1 VTTRWLAFVVAAA
14 VAVGAVFWAPRLF
27 APTGSAPSRANTGDS
42 VGSAPFP
49 TNPADSARSDRTQ
62 LVGAYSPPAAA
73 EVAPVTA
80 GDRFKLVGVVA
91 PRDSVPGSQ
100 WVALI
105 AVDDESAR
113 PFIAGATVKGDFI
126 LREVSARG
134 VIIGPREGSVA
145 ISLDVL
151 PAPAAGMA
159 QAPTSG
165 SGLESPDASPGRGS
179 KYLQLPPQVVPEPP
193 IPADGASAP
202 DDGRWRPPNG
212 Q

>member
-1 VTTRWLAFVVAAA
+1 

-27 APTGSAPSRANTGDS
+27 APTDGAPSRAKATDPADGTSATNTVDS
-42 VGSAPFP
+42 TRSEMARGGSA
-49 TNPADSARSDRTQ
+49 
-62 LVGAYSPPAAA
+62 YPPAALPL
-73 EVAPVTA
+73 APVTA

-145 ISLDVL
+145 IALDVL

-165 SGLESPDASPGRGS
+165 SGLESQDAPPGRGS
-179 KYLQLPPQVVPEPP
+179 KYLPLPTQVVPEPP
-193 IPADGASAP
+193 IPAEGTSVP
-202 DDGRWRPPNG
+202 DDGRWRPPTG

>member
-1 VTTRWLAFVVAAA
+1 VTTRWLAFAVAAA

-27 APTGSAPSRANTGDS
+27 APTGSAPSGAKATD
-42 VGSAPFP
+42 
-49 TNPADSARSDRTQ
+49 TADSASVTNTVDSTRSDLAR
-62 LVGAYSPPAAA
+62 GGGEYPPAALPL
-73 EVAPVTA
+73 APVTA

-113 PFIAGATVKGDFI
+113 PFVAGATVKGDFI

-145 ISLDVL
+145 IALDVL

-165 SGLESPDASPGRGS
+165 SGLESPDAPPGRGS
-179 KYLQLPPQVVPEPP
+179 KYLPLPPQVVPEPP
-193 IPADGASAP
+193 IPAEGTSAP